1 MKKLLSLILALCML
15 CAVLAA
21 CGESSSDGQ
30 KTDAATEAPAPKVAD
45 DLSVMG
51 MSYAPPAGYTAVNR
65 SFTKGADGAVTEKN
79 MAYTLP
85 DGTEVTFAMSVVDDG
100 DMGQKLLKQFGEEKV
115 TVRDVAGMTFYTLD
129 YEGEIY
135 SIAQKGK
142 DVYGIRCTP
151 AAEGAD
157 LSGVFEA
164 ALNSVS
170 FSDSRE
176 TPVNPDGLY
185 DVRYTLGGDLTV
197 ITTYDEYE
205 EAPDGAA
212 TSKAYTWSLGK
223 DGKADLRF
231 QIRVQKNKKL
241 ADELAGIKLDEGETM
256 PEKTYNGLTYTV
268 RQDDKGVYQ
277 CYIQHGSDVY
287 VFKNLAVSSGWF
299 ASRSEESYTVFETF
313 MNSVSFG
320 D

>member
-1 MKKLLSLILALCML
+1 MKKLLSLILALCMV

-21 CGESSSDGQ
+21 CGESSSDSQ
-30 KTDAATEAPAPKVAD
+30 AAAPTEAPAPKVAD

-65 SFTKGADGAVTEKN
+65 SFTKKADGTLTEKN

-85 DGTEVTFAMSVVDDG
+85 DGTEVTFAMSEVDDG
-100 DMGQKLLKQFGEEKV
+100 DMGQKLLEQFGEEKV

-176 TPVNPDGLY
+176 TPVNPEGLY
-185 DVRYTLGGDLTV
+185 DARYTLSADLTV
-197 ITTYDEYE
+197 NTVYDEYE
-205 EAPDGAA
+205 ETPDGAA
-212 TSKAYTWSLGK
+212 TSKAYTWSLGR
-223 DGKADLRF
+223 DGKSDLRL

-241 ADELAGIKLDEGETM
+241 ADELAGIELDEGETM
-256 PEKTYNGLTYTV
+256 PEKTFGGLTYTV

-299 ASRSEESYTVFETF
+299 SSRSEESYTVFETF
-313 MNSVSFG
+313 MNGVSFAN
-320 D
+320 